1 MLRSMRF
8 CRNRGSRSAG
18 AFGACERGITLVEVM
33 IVVAILA
40 MVAGGVAV
48 FAIPRFREA
57 QKSTAETGARTIRQA
72 AQTWQTTSSDSS
84 CPTVS
89 QLIQEKHLDPGQ
101 QTADPW
107 GEEYVIS
114 CTDDDIVVLSKG
126 PDKKRGTKDD
136 IQVPEGVAAGES
148 EEM

>member
-1 MLRSMRF
+1 LARALRLRQ
-8 CRNRGSRSAG
+8 RGV
-18 AFGACERGITLVEVM
+18 TLVEVM

-48 FAIPRFREA
+48 FALPKFREA

-72 AQTWQTTSSDSS
+72 AQTWQTTNSEVS

-101 QTADPW
+101 ETADPW
-107 GEEYVIS
+107 GEDYVIT
-114 CTDDDIVVLSKG
+114 CTEDDIVVTSKG
-126 PDKKRGTKDD
+126 PDRKRGSKDD
-136 IQVPEGVAAGES
+136 IQVPKGVVVDGEG
-148 EEM
+148 

>member
-1 MLRSMRF
+1 MKRSTRLQQT
-8 CRNRGSRSAG
+8 RGSRYAG
-18 AFGACERGITLVEVM
+18 MYGASERGITLVEVM

-48 FAIPRFREA
+48 FAIPQFNKA

-72 AQTWQTTSSDSS
+72 AQTWQTTNTDSS

-114 CTDDDIVVLSKG
+114 CTEDDIVVLSKG

-136 IQVPEGVAAGES
+136 IQVPQGVVADESGE
-148 EEM
+148 